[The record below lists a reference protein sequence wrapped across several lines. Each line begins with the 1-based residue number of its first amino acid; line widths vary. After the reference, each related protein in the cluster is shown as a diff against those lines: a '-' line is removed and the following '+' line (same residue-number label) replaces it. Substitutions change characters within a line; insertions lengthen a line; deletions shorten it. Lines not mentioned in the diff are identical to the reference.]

1 MPKPFDIY
9 ETSVYNEYISSVLP
23 VIRTKT
29 TYYELGYKVVNYELM
44 AEQSRIE
51 QESIDLAYTNL
62 PTNSEIL
69 DEKTTSV
76 IVNDTLYSTT
86 TLTISTIIS

>member
-1 MPKPFDIY
+1 
-9 ETSVYNEYISSVLP
+9 VLP
-23 VIRTKT
+23 LIRTKV
-29 TYYELGYKVVNYELM
+29 TYYELDYVLVNYDLV
-44 AEQSRIE
+44 AEQGRIE
-51 QESIDLAYTNL
+51 RESIDLAYQNL

-69 DEKTTSV
+69 DEKTSSI